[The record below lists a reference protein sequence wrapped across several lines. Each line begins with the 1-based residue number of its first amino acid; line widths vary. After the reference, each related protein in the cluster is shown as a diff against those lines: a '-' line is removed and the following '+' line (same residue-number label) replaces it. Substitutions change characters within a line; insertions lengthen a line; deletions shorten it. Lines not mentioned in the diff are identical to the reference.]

1 MSFQSKSETTSAA
14 GSTADSTAARLKN
27 EEAYN
32 ARVQKLYEDTTRKIL
47 TLQRTQVSSQR
58 SAVLDM
64 TRAFESLVTRTTE
77 MVGLMIGQLM
87 LGGQVAGKSFFASF
101 LDMLSQF
108 SVLLGTMAIAASK
121 MLEMLFTGNPAGLF
135 VAGLAL
141 VLVGG
146 VIKAFA
152 NSLRAQ
158 GSQGGSLSGASAS
171 GASAGGA
178 SSQTSSSAGYA
189 VSEARG
195 TNKEE
200 AKATIVYNFQG
211 GLYDERGLARIALGA
226 INRHAGKSAPLLA
239 RRALE
244 GA

>member
-1 MSFQSKSETTSAA
+1 MSFQSKTETANAA
-14 GSTADSTAARLKN
+14 NAGDGSTAARLKN

-58 SAVLDM
+58 AAVLDM
-64 TRAFESLVTRTTE
+64 TRAFEGLLTRTTE
-77 MVGLMIGQLM
+77 MVGFMIGQLM
-87 LGGQVAGKSFFASF
+87 MGGQVAGKSFFASF

-108 SVLLGTMAIAASK
+108 TVLLGTMAIAASK
-121 MLEMLFTGNPAGLF
+121 MLEMLFSGNPAGLF

-158 GSQGGSLSGASAS
+158 GAQGGSTHGATATGAAS
-171 GASAGGA
+171 GGA
-178 SSQTSSSAGYA
+178 SGSGTSSAGYV

-195 TNKEE
+195 SSKEE
-200 AKATIVYNFQG
+200 AKATIIYNFQG

-226 INRHAGKSAPLLA
+226 INRHAGKSAPLLT
-239 RRALE
+239 RKALE
-244 GA
+244 NA